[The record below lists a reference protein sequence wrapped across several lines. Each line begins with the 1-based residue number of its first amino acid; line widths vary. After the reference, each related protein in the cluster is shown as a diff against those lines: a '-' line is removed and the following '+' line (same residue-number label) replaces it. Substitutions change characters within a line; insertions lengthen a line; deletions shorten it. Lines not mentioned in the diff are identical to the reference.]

1 MSSSCKWLEAW
12 DCDNDNIL
20 SRCSPKDWHDKINRA
35 ANIQNIPSL
44 TVTENHDSSPE
55 SDNIV
60 QNNEKINANGEKG
73 KKIIF
78 IESWRKTHRTK
89 YFYPKNMNFLIKI
102 YNKLFVLNISIKFN
116 KI

>member
-1 MSSSCKWLEAW
+1 M
-12 DCDNDNIL
+12 IL
-20 SRCSPKDWHDKINRA
+20 CCRCSPKDWHDKISRA

-55 SDNIV
+55 SDIV

-78 IESWRKTHRTK
+78 IES
-89 YFYPKNMNFLIKI
+89 
-102 YNKLFVLNISIKFN
+102 
-116 KI
+116 